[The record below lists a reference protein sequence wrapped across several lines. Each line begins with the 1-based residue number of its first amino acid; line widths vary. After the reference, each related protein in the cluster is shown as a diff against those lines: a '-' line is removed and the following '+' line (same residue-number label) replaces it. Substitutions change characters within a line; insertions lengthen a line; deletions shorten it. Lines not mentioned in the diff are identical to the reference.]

1 MPTSWCVTCI
11 ASLRHSV
18 APFTAPALTLTLVVR
33 CSQGHF
39 VKNWKRRFF
48 RLTSLQLA
56 YYEHASDAEPK
67 GSIQLAQ
74 IESILDKS
82 MFVMRRP
89 THTTKGHSTIP
100 PLGVFVGAQVVAT

>member
-1 MPTSWCVTCI
+1 M
-11 ASLRHSV
+11 

-67 GSIQLAQ
+67 GSVQLAQ

-82 MFVMRRP
+82 MLVTRLQH
-89 THTTKGHSTIP
+89 THTHQKTHNHNACGCVC
-100 PLGVFVGAQVVAT
+100 GWQVVAT

>member
-11 ASLRHSV
+11 ASHRHSV

-82 MFVMRRP
+82 MLVTRPP
-89 THTTKGHSTIP
+89 THTTKGHTTMTP
-100 PLGVFVGAQVVAT
+100 VGVFVGAQVVAT